1 LTSNPPKTAS
11 FSFTE
16 LTITECS
23 TELDGGALYLMNPV
37 NMEITKSSITGRKA
51 GTHVSDSNLNGEG
64 GAIYYDSTLIE
75 DSRAG
80 KLQCDLNL

>member
-1 LTSNPPKTAS
+1 
-11 FSFTE
+11 
-16 LTITECS
+16 
-23 TELDGGALYLMNPV
+23 LMNPV

>member
-1 LTSNPPKTAS
+1 
-11 FSFTE
+11 
-16 LTITECS
+16 
-23 TELDGGALYLMNPV
+23 MNPV
-37 NMEITKSSITGRKA
+37 NMEITKSSITGCKA

-64 GAIYYDSTLIE
+64 GAIYYGCTLIE